1 MGCGES
7 KHAVATGNT
16 ITKSRSSSTH
26 PAKNKQVEQNVPQME
41 AIGNGVALLVRQEIN
56 NAVSQDTGTAAD
68 VKDITEHPGPKQE
81 EGNRGEETKAED
93 EDKEEEKHVE
103 EEKEIEPEQEL
114 EPEMKP
120 VVEEEEAEPGRFVSR
135 DSLDHYFSPRRDEE
149 ALEGNVSEGL
159 SSEYNSPWHEPVKE
173 GEYGKVVVE
182 EKNPTGLEKAE
193 EWKKEIDS
201 APDEEVV
208 ADLASGEVA
217 KSN

>member
-16 ITKSRSSSTH
+16 ITKSRSSSAH
-26 PAKNKQVEQNVPQME
+26 PEKNKQVEQNVPQVE
-41 AIGNGVALLVRQEIN
+41 AIGNGAALLVWQEIN
-56 NAVSQDTGTAAD
+56 NVVSQDTGTAAD

-81 EGNRGEETKAED
+81 EENKGEETKAED
-93 EDKEEEKHVE
+93 EEKE

-120 VVEEEEAEPGRFVSR
+120 VVEEEEAEPRRFISR
-135 DSLDHYFSPRRDEE
+135 DSPDHYFSPRRDEE
-149 ALEGNVSEGL
+149 ALEGNMSEEL

-201 APDEEVV
+201 AHDEVLEWVLW
-208 ADLASGEVA
+208 DLMAEF
-217 KSN
+217 